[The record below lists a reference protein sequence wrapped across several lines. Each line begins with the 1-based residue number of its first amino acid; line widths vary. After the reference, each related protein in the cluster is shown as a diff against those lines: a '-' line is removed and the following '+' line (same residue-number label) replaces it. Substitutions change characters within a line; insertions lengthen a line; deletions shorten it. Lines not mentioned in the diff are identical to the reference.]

1 MNNVADEA
9 KMRQRG
15 DKLFAGRQGIK
26 LRLVAK
32 RGFQDRDGIDLFH
45 PENLECSGSCGDQK
59 PAFALEDQ
67 TVWCHGFMAASVN
80 LQRDGT
86 VITNGFRQQQK

>member
-32 RGFQDRDGIDLFH
+32 RGFRTVTALISSILKTWSVLDRVVTRNQLLLWKIRRCGATVSWLR
-45 PENLECSGSCGDQK
+45 PLTCSV
-59 PAFALEDQ
+59 
-67 TVWCHGFMAASVN
+67 TV
-80 LQRDGT
+80 R
-86 VITNGFRQQQK
+86 